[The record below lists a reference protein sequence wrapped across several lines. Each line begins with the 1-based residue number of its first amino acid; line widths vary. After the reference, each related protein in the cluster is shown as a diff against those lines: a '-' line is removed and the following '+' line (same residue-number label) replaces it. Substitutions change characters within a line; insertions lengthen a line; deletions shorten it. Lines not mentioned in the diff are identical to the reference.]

1 MMNINISSHSLNKQQ
16 LELSIHQ
23 WYNQSM
29 AFTVMKGSSYT
40 KESYREVES
49 LH

>member
-1 MMNINISSHSLNKQQ
+1 MMNINISLHSLNKQQ

-23 WYNQSM
+23 WYNQRM
-29 AFTVMKGSSYT
+29 AFTVLKGSNHS
-40 KESYREVES
+40 KQSYREAES